1 MHRDL
6 LPSAAKLCGAIALT
20 LSLTACG
27 SDMLS
32 DGASGANPSETTSS
46 IPTSTVAAPQAAEA
60 SSLEP
65 AYVSEVFQLTW
76 TSLGD
81 PEAPVDL
88 SQILTD
94 SALEEIDNQRS
105 EWSVNNWH
113 QEGLPTIVS
122 TEIEPGENPETAI
135 AKVCVDST
143 PVKVLDENSVEL
155 NEEEASPEDNR
166 SLMIA
171 VFAQNEGAWKLADQ
185 KFPDDPTC

>member
-6 LPSAAKLCGAIALT
+6 LPTAAKLCGAIALT

-32 DGASGANPSETTSS
+32 DGASGANPSETTS

-65 AYVSEVFQLTW
+65 TYVSEVFQLTW

-81 PEAPVDL
+81 PEAPIDL

-94 SALEEIDNQRS
+94 SALEEIDNQRT
-105 EWSVNNWH
+105 EWSVNNWR

-122 TEIEPGENPETAI
+122 TEIEPGETPETAI

-155 NEEEASPEDNR
+155 NEETAPEANR

-171 VFAQNEGAWKLADQ
+171 IFAQNEGTWKLADQ